1 MEGMGE
7 EKLYFLLLKLI
18 KRKKSPLLGKVSQL
32 ILSPILDL
40 RHRALVA
47 VSYNVG
53 SVGQNFATVISPC
66 LHLTSHE
73 FASM

>member
-1 MEGMGE
+1 MGE

-18 KRKKSPLLGKVSQL
+18 KRKKANFWAVSQL

-73 FASM
+73 VASM